1 MSTEAL
7 ERLHR
12 KLDIMRLDAKSRHD
26 DRLRYDIDEL
36 IALANIIARS
46 AVFREDD

>member
-12 KLDIMRLDAKSRHD
+12 KLDIMRLDAKARRD

-36 IALANIIARS
+36 IALANIIARN
-46 AVFREDD
+46 AVFEGDD